1 MEPFNIV
8 DLIENNPI
16 TKLSTTYQNTLLT
29 KIKAKFTETEQQLF
43 VASFY
48 GFLKYDSNTDFVIDL
63 DDVWKWVGFAQKV
76 KATVLLEK
84 HFIMDKDYTKSLSQ
98 AGKQSDHTR
107 GGHNK
112 EIFMLNVA
120 TFKRFCLKAGTKK
133 ADEIHEYYVKLEETL
148 HEVVQ
153 EESTELKTQLEQKT
167 ILLEN
172 TEKTVEKIREKT
184 LVEQF
189 GRNTQCVYYGSI
201 DNVSDTNER
210 LLKFGNSNNLA
221 GRVSQHKE
229 TYSNFRLL
237 NAFKVENK
245 LQVENKMKEHP
256 LFAER
261 QRTITIKSKN
271 YIELLSM
278 NGLTFTILDKT
289 IRDIILSSE
298 CNPENFKK
306 VLEEN
311 KRLKKVIE
319 SHDQFNNMNELV
331 LLRAE
336 NKNLKIENLR
346 IIKKYNKGAPTFS
359 SPASTFTFE
368 PDSEYDSEYESE
380 PETVTKKE
388 VENYGIVINEIRTKR
403 RDKSD
408 DGFFHID
415 GRVYKLLEGTRSDVW
430 NGNAYK
436 TSGGLIKN
444 DLLVNKDG
452 KIVSKSKS
460 IEGTIN
466 NKLDVVNQRKRDR
479 IKATTGATL

>member
-8 DLIENNPI
+8 DLIEHNPI

-63 DDVWKWVGFAQKV
+63 DDVWKWLDFSTKQKS
-76 KATVLLEK
+76 KMLLEAQFVK
-84 HFIMDKDYTKSLSQ
+84 DKDYITLLNPPVR
-98 AGKQSDHTR
+98 QSDNTR

-112 EIFMLNVA
+112 EIIMLNVA

-201 DNVSDTNER
+201 DNVSGTNER

-237 NAFKVENK
+237 NAFKVDNK
-245 LQVENKMKEHP
+245 LQVENEMKEHP

-306 VLEEN
+306 LMDEK
-311 KRLKKVIE
+311 KRLTKIIE

-331 LLRAE
+331 LLRSE
-336 NKNLKIENLR
+336 NKHLKIENLR
-346 IIKKYNKGAPTFS
+346 IIKKYNKGVPTFT
-359 SPASTFTFE
+359 SPTSTFTFE
-368 PDSEYDSEYESE
+368 PHPDSDSDSDSEM
-380 PETVTKKE
+380 VTEKE
-388 VENYGIVINEIRTKR
+388 VENYGIVINQIRTKR

-415 GRVYKLLEGTRSDVW
+415 GRTYDLLEGTRNDVW
-430 NGNAYK
+430 NGRAYQ
-436 TSGGLIKN
+436 TSGGLIKT
-444 DLLVNKDG
+444 DLLVNKSG
-452 KIVSKSKS
+452 KIVSKNKY
-460 IEGTIN
+460 IECTIN
-466 NKLDVVNQRKRDR
+466 NKLDVVNEKKRLR
-479 IKATTGATL
+479 IVSKIDTTP